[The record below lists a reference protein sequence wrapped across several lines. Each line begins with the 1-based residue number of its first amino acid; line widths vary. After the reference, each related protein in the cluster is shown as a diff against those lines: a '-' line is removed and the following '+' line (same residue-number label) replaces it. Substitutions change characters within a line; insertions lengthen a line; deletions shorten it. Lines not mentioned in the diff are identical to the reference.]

1 MLKKQH
7 IESPE
12 LALSRR
18 ERQIMDILFRHRE
31 LSARGVL
38 ARLPDP
44 PSYSAVR
51 ALLSKLLDK
60 GRVRFRRDGRRYL
73 YRPAEDA
80 DAARS
85 SALRH
90 LVRTFFGD
98 SPARA
103 ANALLGLRDEPL
115 SAAEARELKDLID
128 RLERESRND

>member
-1 MLKKQH
+1 
-7 IESPE
+7 
-12 LALSRR
+12 
-18 ERQIMDILFRHRE
+18 MDILFRDGE

-51 ALLSKLLDK
+51 ALLAKLLEK
-60 GRVRFRRDGRRYL
+60 GRVRYRRDGRRYL
-73 YRPAEDA
+73 YRPAQDP
-80 DAARS
+80 DAARD

-103 ANALLGLRDEPL
+103 ANALLGMRDEPL
-115 SAAEARELKDLID
+115 SAAEARELKDLIE
-128 RLERESRND
+128 RLEREASDG